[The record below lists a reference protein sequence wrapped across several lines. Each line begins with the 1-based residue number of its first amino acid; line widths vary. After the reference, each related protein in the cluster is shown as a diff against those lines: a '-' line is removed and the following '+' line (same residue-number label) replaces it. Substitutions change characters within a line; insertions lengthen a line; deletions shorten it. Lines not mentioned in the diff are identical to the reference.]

1 MCMNAGIFCASYP
14 GILVCTEYNVTCAS
28 GILVAFLPAVAL
40 SPNRRKTYQTEVRTK
55 TPSLISTV
63 SPPFRLPPFLFF
75 FFFPRCFFCSFCVSV
90 VWCDVCPPSLPPA
103 VFSFIFLS
111 VVWCVSRSFSLFF
124 FVFPLSLSFSFLQT
138 RQRQK
143 GGLLEG
149 REATDE
155 TGIVVLA
162 APGHLGG
169 RTDLAGTVEAAAT
182 ATTARPMS
190 MVSLRLSPPPRPE
203 EANVCLVV
211 ENPTCCVSQ
220 HCRDDRVFRLTSTAM
235 HEARICHPGQYVR
248 VCVLCSF

>member
-1 MCMNAGIFCASYP
+1 MNAGIFCASYT
-14 GILVCTEYNVTCAS
+14 GILVCTEYDVTCAS
-28 GILVAFLPAVAL
+28 GILFAFLPAVAL
-40 SPNRRKTYQTEVRTK
+40 LPNRRKTYQTEVRTK

-63 SPPFRLPPFLFF
+63 SPPLPPPALPLFF
-75 FFFPRCFFCSFCVSV
+75 FFTSLSFFVRFVSLFS
-90 VWCDVCPPSLPPA
+90 VCPPSLPPA

-111 VVWCVSRSFSLFF
+111 VVWCVSRPLLSFF

-190 MVSLRLSPPPRPE
+190 MVSLRLSPPPARKKQMF
-203 EANVCLVV
+203 AWWLKTRRAAFLSIVGMIGSFVV
-211 ENPTCCVSQ
+211 RLWPCMKHVSATRGSTCVYACFV
-220 HCRDDRVFRLTSTAM
+220 VFS
-235 HEARICHPGQYVR
+235 
-248 VCVLCSF
+248 